1 MSQIAE
7 MFRTSNERMRKL
19 MDGLSR
25 GSLKPDMEIIAS
37 MQREFEG
44 QVKALNTVVQA
55 YGIASK
61 NKRTLQ
67 GLSRMNLM
75 DDTEAINL
83 LIGPPEEDKIKCR
96 DMGIITRQECLDRSG
111 SGECYELCR
120 DCEIG
125 KQTRKVCTLIDPDEA
140 FRQDKPATA

>member
-7 MFRTSNERMRKL
+7 MFRLSNDRMNRL
-19 MDGLSR
+19 MDGMRR
-25 GSLKPDMEIIAS
+25 GSLKPDMEIVSS

-44 QVKALNTVVQA
+44 QIKALNIVVQA

-67 GLSRMNLM
+67 GLSRMNIM
-75 DDTEAINL
+75 DDTEALNL
-83 LIGPPEEDKIKCR
+83 LIGPREEESVKC
-96 DMGIITRQECLDRSG
+96 DQFGIITRQECLDKSG
-111 SGECYELCR
+111 SKEHYEMCR

-125 KQTRKVCTLIDPDEA
+125 KQTRRVCTLIDPDEA
-140 FRQDKPATA
+140 FRQDKQVTV